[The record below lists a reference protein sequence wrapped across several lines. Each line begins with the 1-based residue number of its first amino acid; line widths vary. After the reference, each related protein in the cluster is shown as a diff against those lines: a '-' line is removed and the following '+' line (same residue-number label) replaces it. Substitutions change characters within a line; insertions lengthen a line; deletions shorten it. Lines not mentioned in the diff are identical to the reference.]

1 MPERSGDGHNEL
13 RVRSPGPKGT
23 RENTGCGGPLC
34 YLGCDMRLHPSRR
47 LRRWTGFVFLACSAA
62 GAVAAAATPPTHIVV
77 GFDRDFPP
85 YEYLADNGQPAGFD
99 IDLMRR
105 IAATAGLTVEFQPGH
120 GQELVD
126 LIEGGRV
133 QALAGVFRF
142 AAFERTLAFGSYR
155 SEVEFAI
162 FTRAGTPSIQAPDEM
177 AGKDVLIVRGDAV
190 DEWLQ
195 ARALPFRAIEVDSA
209 AESLRRLAAGDGDC
223 AMMARAEAAFLI
235 GRLKIANLTA
245 SRVPIFLR
253 PYGLAVKAGDTTLLA
268 RLDGG
273 LAEVRSSGEYGR
285 LHAKWFALL
294 EPRRGMLTWIFRH
307 GVLFV
312 APLLALLLAAFVWSR
327 MLARK
332 VEEHTRRLREELAE
346 RTRVEEA
353 LRESERRFRSLADV
367 VPFGIV
373 IVQDDAI
380 VYANREAAKIL
391 GSSPDEMIGTSPW
404 PFVHGDFLE
413 RVRARSAERLGGESE
428 LPTRYEIK
436 IVSRTGAERWIEMA
450 VALTKLDSRPAT
462 VMAITDVDE
471 RRRARE
477 IEAAIHE
484 ISRAAGTAE
493 NLQELFA
500 SLHRVV
506 ARLMPATNLYVAL
519 YDAGTDLLSFPY
531 FVDEVDE
538 PPEPLKPGRGLTGYV
553 LRTGEPLLATAEA
566 IAALE
571 ARGDLESLGAPSVDW
586 LGVPLKVGGATLGV
600 LAVQSYTGSVRYTEA
615 DLQILSY
622 VSVQAAQAIERQ
634 RSADE
639 LRESQR
645 QLATLM
651 RNLPGMAYR
660 CANDADRTME
670 FVSEGCAVL
679 TGYDPVDLVGSR
691 VTSYAELIAPD
702 DRDAVRR
709 AVEEGL
715 AALGPFQVSYR
726 IRTAAGD
733 ERWVWE
739 RGRGVWSG
747 SGDLLALEGFIADLT
762 ERKGLEDQLRQAQK
776 IEAVGRLA
784 GGIAHDFNNLLTAVL
799 GSTELLQRRL
809 TADEGV
815 QNELAT
821 IHRAALRAA
830 EFTKGLL
837 AFARRQVLEPVRL
850 DLNSFVSEALPM
862 FRRMIPENIRIDLR
876 PGAGIA
882 VVQADRGQLT
892 QILMNLCVNARDA
905 MPGGGAITIAT
916 RNAVMDGAFVAAHVG
931 AREGRYVCLTV
942 ADTGA
947 GIADEDLPRVFE
959 PFFTTKATGKGT
971 GLGLSTV
978 YGIVK
983 QHDGYIV
990 AESESGQGS
999 TFSIY
1004 LPATA
1009 DRGLPPAPAREEA
1022 VRGGH
1027 ETVLVVED
1035 EPEVRRVLV
1044 QALGGFGY
1052 QVHEAP
1058 DGVAA
1063 IEMLR
1068 RGLSADLVLTDVVMP
1083 RMGGMELCQAARTAT
1098 PGLRFLFSSGYAED
1112 SVHVGFIRKEGIFF
1126 LAKPYGIDA
1135 LARKVRE
1142 ALDTPV
1148 AAPPAREP

>member
-1 MPERSGDGHNEL
+1 MSLP
-13 RVRSPGPKGT
+13 
-23 RENTGCGGPLC
+23 PL
-34 YLGCDMRLHPSRR
+34 RR
-47 LRRWTGFVFLACSAA
+47 LRRLVGLALLA
-62 GAVAAAATPPTHIVV
+62 GSGAGSAAAAGPATGPLVV
-77 GFDRDFPP
+77 GFDRSFPP
-85 YEYLADNGQPAGFD
+85 YEYLDDEGRPAGFD
-99 IDLMRR
+99 IDLMREV
-105 IAATAGLTVEFQPGH
+105 ATAAGLAVEFQPGH
-120 GQELVD
+120 GPELIAA
-126 LIEGGRV
+126 LAAGRV

-142 AAFERTLAFGSYR
+142 ARLERTLAYGASP

-162 FTRAGTPSIQAPDEM
+162 FTRAGAPEIGSPDDM

-195 ARALPFRAIEVDSA
+195 ARALPFRTIGVDSPA
-209 AESLRRLAAGDGDC
+209 AALRRLAAGDGDC
-223 AMMARAEAAFLI
+223 TMMARAEAAFVA
-235 GRLKIANLTA
+235 GRLKITNLTA

-253 PYGLAVKAGDTTLLA
+253 PYGLAVKAGDTALLA
-268 RLDGG
+268 RLDKG
-273 LAEVRSSGEYGR
+273 LAEVKSSGEYDR

-294 EPRRGMLTWIFRH
+294 EPQRGMLTWIFRH

-327 MLARK
+327 MLAHK
-332 VEEHTRRLREELAE
+332 VEVHTRRLREELAE

-373 IVQDDAI
+373 ILQDDAI
-380 VYANREAAKIL
+380 IYANREAAQIL
-391 GSSPDEMIGTSPW
+391 GSPPDEMTGTSPW
-404 PFVHGDFLE
+404 PFVHRDFLE
-413 RVRARSAERLGGESE
+413 QVRARSAERLGGELD
-428 LPTRYEIK
+428 LPARYEIK
-436 IVSRTGAERWIEMA
+436 IVTRAGVERWIEMA
-450 VALTKLDSRPAT
+450 VALTKLDGRLAT

-477 IEAAIHE
+477 IEASIHE
-484 ISRAAGTAE
+484 ISRAAGMAE

-500 SLHRVV
+500 SLHRIV
-506 ARLMPATNLYVAL
+506 ARLMPAANLYVAL

-531 FVDEVDE
+531 FVDDVDE
-538 PPEPLKPGRGLTGYV
+538 RPEPLKPGRGLTGYV

-566 IAALE
+566 IAELE

-586 LGVPLKVGGATLGV
+586 LGVPLKVGGGTIGV
-600 LAVQSYTGSVRYTEA
+600 LAVQSYTGTVRYTDG

-622 VSVQAAQAIERQ
+622 VSSQAAQAIERQ
-634 RSADE
+634 RAEDE

-651 RNLPGMAYR
+651 SNLPGMAFR
-660 CANDADRTME
+660 RANDPDWTME
-670 FVSEGCAVL
+670 FVSEGCVVL
-679 TGYDPVDLVGSR
+679 TGYDPADLVGNR
-691 VTSYAELIAPD
+691 TTSYAGLIVPE
-702 DRDAVRR
+702 DRAAVRG
-709 AVEEGL
+709 AVDDGL
-715 AALGPFQVSYR
+715 AARRPFEVSYR

-733 ERWVWE
+733 ERWVLE

-762 ERKGLEDQLRQAQK
+762 ERRGLEDQLRQAQK

-799 GSTELLQRRL
+799 GSAELLQRRL
-809 TADEGV
+809 TPDEGA

-850 DLNSFVSEALPM
+850 DLNAFVSEALPM
-862 FRRMIPENIRIDLR
+862 LRHLIPENIRIDVR

-882 VVQADRGQLT
+882 VVRADRGQLT

-905 MPGGGAITIAT
+905 MPGGGVVTIET
-916 RNAVMDGAFVAAHVG
+916 RNLVMDAAFVAAHIG
-931 AREGRYVCLTV
+931 AREGRYTCLAV
-942 ADTGA
+942 ADTGV

-983 QHDGYIV
+983 QHEGYIV
-990 AESESGQGS
+990 ATSEPGQGS
-999 TFSIY
+999 IFKVY

-1009 DRGLPPAPAREEA
+1009 DRGLPAAPAREQA

-1027 ETVLVVED
+1027 ETILVVED
-1035 EPEVRRVLV
+1035 EPEVRQVLV
-1044 QALGGFGY
+1044 QVLGGFGY
-1052 QVHEAP
+1052 RVHEAL
-1058 DGVAA
+1058 DGVVAL
-1063 IEMLR
+1063 EMLQH
-1068 RGLSADLVLTDVVMP
+1068 GLAADLVLTDVVMP
-1083 RMGGMELCQAARTAT
+1083 RMGGMELCEAAREAA
-1098 PGLRFLFSSGYAED
+1098 PSLRFLFSSGYAED
-1112 SVHVGFIRKEGIFF
+1112 SVHVGFIRKGGIFF

-1142 ALDTPV
+1142 ALDTPI
-1148 AAPPAREP
+1148 AEPSPPAS